1 MLSSGDPKGYYR
13 ALGVAPGATPEAI
26 RTAFRERAKVLHP
39 DRAFSTADEAGFRR
53 LAEAYEVL
61 RDPRRRL
68 EYDSHALAE
77 TTAGAAPR
85 ARPAETP
92 PAAASDEL
100 AELRQR
106 GARPQRVWRNRPL
119 AAEATADL
127 GRWRAAAVAL
137 ALLLAVGGGVLWRTY
152 GRMSAAENEA
162 TALAARLEA
171 ATVSERELRGRVAAR
186 AVGAAADRAE
196 ERAGWVVFARDIPF
210 QPGSADI
217 DQPLAIVIDSAVI
230 ELSRALRQ
238 VPPDAP
244 WAVLIEG
251 YAGSAAAPDGV
262 AVAAWETAL
271 LRLGAVIERLLA
283 QGLPAERLATRFNAG
298 FAVGEE
304 TPVVELKL
312 ICCTR

>member
-39 DRAFSTADEAGFRR
+39 DRALSAADEAGFRR

-68 EYDSHALAE
+68 EYDSRALAE
-77 TTAGAAPR
+77 TPPPAPPR
-85 ARPAETP
+85 PRPAEP
-92 PAAASDEL
+92 APAAPTDGPAV
-100 AELRQR
+100 LRQR
-106 GARPQRVWRNRPL
+106 GARPQRVWANRPVVGEPS
-119 AAEATADL
+119 AGH
-127 GRWRAAAVAL
+127 GRWRAATVLL
-137 ALLLAVGGGVLWRTY
+137 ALLLAVGGGVLWRMHV
-152 GRMSAAENEA
+152 RMSTSESEAA
-162 TALAARLEA
+162 ALAARLEA
-171 ATVSERELRGRVAAR
+171 ATVSERELRGRIAAR
-186 AVGAAADRAE
+186 AVGTAADRAE

-217 DQPLAIVIDSAVI
+217 DQPLEIVIDSAVI

-244 WAVLIEG
+244 WVVLIEG
-251 YAGSAAAPDGV
+251 YAGSAAASDGV

>member
-39 DRAFSTADEAGFRR
+39 DRAVSAADEAGFRR

-68 EYDSHALAE
+68 EYDSRAL
-77 TTAGAAPR
+77 
-85 ARPAETP
+85 AETP
-92 PAAASDEL
+92 PAAAPRPRPAEVPPAPPTDEL

-106 GARPQRVWRNRPL
+106 GARPQRVWANRPL
-119 AAEATADL
+119 AAAASADL
-127 GRWRAAAVAL
+127 GRWRTTAVVL
-137 ALLLAVGGGVLWRTY
+137 ALLLAVGGGVLWRMHV
-152 GRMSAAENEA
+152 RMSASESEA
-162 TALAARLEA
+162 AALAARLEA
-171 ATVSERELRGRVAAR
+171 ATVSERELRGRLAAR

-217 DQPLAIVIDSAVI
+217 DQPLEIVIDSAVI

-244 WAVLIEG
+244 WVVLIEG

-298 FAVGEE
+298 FAVGDE

>member
-26 RTAFRERAKVLHP
+26 RAAFRERAKVLHP
-39 DRAFSTADEAGFRR
+39 DRAFSAVDEAGFRK

-68 EYDSHALAE
+68 EYDSRALAA
-77 TTAGAAPR
+77 TTAPAAPR
-85 ARPAETP
+85 ARPAEPPPTP
-92 PAAASDEL
+92 PSDEL
-100 AELRQR
+100 AELRLR
-106 GARPQRVWRNRPL
+106 GARPQRVGATRPL
-119 AAEATADL
+119 TAEVVAGAE
-127 GRWRAAAVAL
+127 RWRLATVIL
-137 ALLLAVGGGVLWRTY
+137 ALLLAVGGGVLWRMH
-152 GRMSAAENEA
+152 GRITASESEA

-171 ATVSERELRGRVAAR
+171 STISERELRGRVAAR

-217 DQPLAIVIDSAVI
+217 DEPLEIVIDTAVI

-244 WAVLIEG
+244 WVVLIEG

-262 AVAAWETAL
+262 AVVAWETAL

-298 FAVGEE
+298 FAVAEE
-304 TPVVELKL
+304 TPVVEVKL